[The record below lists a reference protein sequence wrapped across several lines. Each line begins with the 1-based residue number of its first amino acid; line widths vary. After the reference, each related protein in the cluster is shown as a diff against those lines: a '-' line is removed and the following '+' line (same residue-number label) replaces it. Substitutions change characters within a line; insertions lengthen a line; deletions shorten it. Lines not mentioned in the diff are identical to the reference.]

1 MWKIKKSVLI
11 NAISASN
18 NFMPDEFMC
27 FLGGNKKEELIHEI
41 VFLPTHNNETS
52 ASINEYT
59 IPFDDSIVGTLHS
72 HPNGSSSPSTTDK
85 KFFRKYSLNAI
96 LGYPFFIENI
106 SFYNEKGENT
116 QISLIED

>member
-1 MWKIKKSVLI
+1 MWKIKKSVLL
-11 NAISASN
+11 NAITAST

-27 FLGGNKKEELIHEI
+27 FLGGNPKEETIYEI
-41 VFLPTHNNETS
+41 IFLPTHNNENS

-72 HPNGSSSPSTTDK
+72 HPKSNSSPSLADK
-85 KFFRKYSLNAI
+85 KFFRKYLLNAI
-96 LGYPFFIENI
+96 LGYPFFIENA

-116 QISLIED
+116 KIQIIED